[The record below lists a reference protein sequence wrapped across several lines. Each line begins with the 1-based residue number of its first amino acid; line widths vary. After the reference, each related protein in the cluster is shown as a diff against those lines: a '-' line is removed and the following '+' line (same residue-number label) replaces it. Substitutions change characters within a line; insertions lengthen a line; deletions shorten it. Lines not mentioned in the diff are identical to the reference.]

1 MITRLLVANRGE
13 IARRVIRACR
23 DRGISPAAVYSDA
36 DAEAAFVAEA
46 DVAVHLPGL
55 TPTDTYLRIDTVVA
69 AAVACEA
76 DAVHPGYGFLSENAD
91 FARAVQAAGL
101 TWVGPSPESID
112 AMGSKVAAKKL
123 VSAAGVPVLDELDP
137 ETVSA
142 ADLPLLVK
150 ASAGGGGRGMRE
162 VHTLDELTEA
172 VAAAEREAASAFGDA
187 TVFCEPLLTG
197 ARHVEVQLLA
207 DSHATVW
214 TLTERDCSLQRRHQ
228 KIVEE
233 SPSPAVDPATRT
245 RLQDAARAA
254 AQAIGYLGAGTV
266 EFLLGEDGQL
276 AFLEVNTRLQ
286 VEHPVT
292 EAVHGLDLVGW
303 QIAIAEGAAL
313 PAEPP
318 PAIRHSVEVRLYAE
332 DPMHDWRPASG
343 TLRRFHIPDVD
354 TEFAVPTG
362 EHGLRCD
369 SGVRSG
375 DVIGV
380 HYDPMLAKLIAH
392 GPDRVSAVRRLTAAL
407 RHAQLHGVTTN
418 RELLLGL
425 LSDPEFVRTGCDTG
439 YLDRND
445 AAALSVRPS
454 EEAIRVSALAAALA
468 LAAQQHAASPVVAAL
483 PTGWR
488 NLPSQ
493 PHVTTFTYRGEP
505 LEVRHSVRRGVLST
519 DLDAQLVSVS
529 EDAVALVH
537 RGITQRFR
545 VHCHAGAVEVDSAL
559 GAVSLTVQ
567 PALPEPSEKLAA
579 GAMVA
584 PMPGS
589 VIRVSVQAG
598 EHVEAGA
605 EILVLE
611 AMKMEHRVLAAE
623 AGEVTEV
630 AVAQGQQVEAGAVLA
645 VITGGQS

>member
-13 IARRVIRACR
+13 IARRIILACR
-23 DRGISPAAVYSDA
+23 QYGISPAAVYSDA
-36 DAEAAFVAEA
+36 DADAAFVCEA
-46 DVAVHLPGL
+46 DVTVRLPGVS
-55 TPTDTYLRIDTVVA
+55 PTDTYLRIDAVVA
-69 AAVACEA
+69 AALACGA
-76 DAVHPGYGFLSENAD
+76 DAVHPGYGFLSENAE

-101 TWVGPSPESID
+101 AWVGPSPESID

-137 ETVSA
+137 ESVTA

-162 VHTLDELTEA
+162 VHRLDELTEA
-172 VAAAEREAASAFGDA
+172 VAAAKREAASAFGDA
-187 TVFCEPLLTG
+187 EVFCEPLLTG
-197 ARHVEVQLLA
+197 AHHVEVQLLA
-207 DSHATVW
+207 DTHGTIW

-228 KIVEE
+228 KIIEE
-233 SPSPAVDPATRT
+233 SPSPVVDAATRT
-245 RLQDAARAA
+245 RLHDAARAA
-254 AQAIGYLGAGTV
+254 AEAIGYVGAGTV
-266 EFLLGEDGQL
+266 EFLLGADGGL

-303 QIAIAEGAAL
+303 QFSIAEGAAL
-313 PAEPP
+313 PAQPP
-318 PAIRHSVEVRLYAE
+318 PAQCHAVEVRLYAE
-332 DPMHDWRPASG
+332 DPRHDWRPASG
-343 TLRRFHIPDVD
+343 SLHRFHIPDVD
-354 TEFAVPTG
+354 TEFTVPAG

-392 GPDRVSAVRRLTAAL
+392 GPDRTSAVRRLTAAL
-407 RHAQLHGVTTN
+407 RGAQLHGVTTN

-425 LSDPEFVRTGCDTG
+425 LGNDEFLAGGCDTG
-439 YLDRND
+439 YLDRN
-445 AAALSVRPS
+445 
-454 EEAIRVSALAAALA
+454 EAGRLGVQPTGEAVQISALAAAIA
-468 LAAQQHAASPVVAAL
+468 VAEQHHASSVVGAAL

-488 NLPSQ
+488 NLRSQ
-493 PHVTTFTYRGEP
+493 PSLTTFSYQDDP
-505 LEVRHSVRRGVLST
+505 LEVRHSISRGVLRS
-519 DLDAQLVSVS
+519 DLDAELLSAAPDEVRLQLGPVTHRFAVSTY
-529 EDAVALVH
+529 
-537 RGITQRFR
+537 GT
-545 VHCHAGAVEVDSAL
+545 GVEVDSTL
-559 GAVSLTVQ
+559 GAVSLTLV

-598 EHVEAGA
+598 AQVDAGA

-611 AMKMEHRVLAAE
+611 AMKMEHRVLAPE
-623 AGEVTEV
+623 AGEVTDI
-630 AVAQGQQVEAGAVLA
+630 AVTQGQQVEAGAVLA

>member
-1 MITRLLVANRGE
+1 MISRLLVANRGE
-13 IARRVIRACR
+13 IARRVILACR
-23 DRGISPAAVYSDA
+23 QHGVSPAAVYSDA
-36 DAEAAFVAEA
+36 DADAAFVSEA
-46 DVAVHLPGL
+46 DVAVRLPGVS
-55 TPTDTYLRIDTVVA
+55 PTDTYLRIDSVVA
-69 AAVACEA
+69 AAVACGA
-76 DAVHPGYGFLSENAD
+76 DAVHPGYGFLSENAE

-137 ETVSA
+137 AAVTA
-142 ADLPLLVK
+142 ADLPILVK

-162 VHTLDELTEA
+162 VHRLDELTEA
-172 VAAAEREAASAFGDA
+172 VAAAKREAASAFGDA
-187 TVFCEPLLTG
+187 EVFCEPLLTG
-197 ARHVEVQLLA
+197 AHHVEVQLLA
-207 DSHATVW
+207 DTHGTIW

-228 KIVEE
+228 KIIEE
-233 SPSPAVDPATRT
+233 SPSPVVDAATRA
-245 RLQDAARAA
+245 RLHDAARAA
-254 AQAIGYLGAGTV
+254 AEAIGYVGAGTV
-266 EFLLGEDGQL
+266 EFLLGADGRL

-303 QIAIAEGAAL
+303 QFSIAEGAAL
-313 PAEPP
+313 PAQPP
-318 PAIRHSVEVRLYAE
+318 PA
-332 DPMHDWRPASG
+332 SG
-343 TLRRFHIPDVD
+343 SLHRFHIPDVD
-354 TEFAVPTG
+354 TEFTVPAG

-392 GPDRVSAVRRLTAAL
+392 GPDRTSAVRRLTAAL
-407 RHAQLHGVTTN
+407 RGAQLHGVTTN

-425 LSDPEFVRTGCDTG
+425 LGNDEFLAGGCDTG
-439 YLDRND
+439 YLDRNE
-445 AAALSVRPS
+445 AGRLSVQPT
-454 EEAIRVSALAAALA
+454 EEAVQISALAAAIA
-468 LAAQQHAASPVVAAL
+468 LAEQHHASSVVDAAL

-488 NLPSQ
+488 NLRSQ
-493 PHVTTFTYRGEP
+493 PNLTTFSYQDDP
-505 LEVRHSVRRGVLST
+505 LEVRHSIRRGVLSS
-519 DLDAQLVSVS
+519 DLDAELLYAAPNQVTLRLGPVTHRFAVSTYGT
-529 EDAVALVH
+529 
-537 RGITQRFR
+537 R
-545 VHCHAGAVEVDSAL
+545 VEVDSTL
-559 GAVSLTVQ
+559 GAVSLTLV

-598 EHVEAGA
+598 QQVEAGA

-611 AMKMEHRVLAAE
+611 AMKMEHRVLAPE
-623 AGEVTEV
+623 AGEVTDI
-630 AVAQGQQVEAGAVLA
+630 AVTRGQQVEAGAVLA

>member
-1 MITRLLVANRGE
+1 VISRLLVANRGE

-36 DAEAAFVAEA
+36 DADALFVTEA
-46 DVAVHLPGL
+46 DVSVRLPGVS
-55 TPTDTYLRIDTVVA
+55 PTDTYLRIDAVVA
-69 AAVACEA
+69 AAVACGA

-91 FARAVQAAGL
+91 FARSVQAVGL
-101 TWVGPSPESID
+101 TWVGPSPDSID
-112 AMGSKVAAKKL
+112 AMGSKVTAKKL

-137 ETVSA
+137 EAVTA

-162 VHTLDELTEA
+162 VHSLDELTEA
-172 VAAAEREAASAFGDA
+172 VAAAKREAASAFGDA

-197 ARHVEVQLLA
+197 AHHVEVQLLA
-207 DSHATVW
+207 DTHGTVW

-228 KIVEE
+228 KIIEE
-233 SPSPAVDPATRT
+233 SPSPGVDDATRA
-245 RLQDAARAA
+245 RLQDAARGA
-254 AQAIGYLGAGTV
+254 AQAIGYVGAGTV
-266 EFLLGEDGQL
+266 EFLLDADGRL

-313 PAEPP
+313 PVEPP
-318 PAIRHSVEVRLYAE
+318 PGVGHAVEVRLYAE
-332 DPMHDWRPASG
+332 DPAHDWRPASG
-343 TLRRFHIPDVD
+343 SLHRFHIPGVD
-354 TEFAVPTG
+354 AEFAVPAG

-392 GPDRVSAVRRLTAAL
+392 GPDRPWALRRLSAAL
-407 RHAQLHGVTTN
+407 RGAQLHGVTTN
-418 RELLLGL
+418 RELLIGL
-425 LSDPEFVRTGCDTG
+425 LSNADFAVGACDTR
-439 YLDRND
+439 YLDSHD
-445 AAALSVRPS
+445 AAELTAQPS
-454 EEAIRVSALAAALA
+454 ASAVQLSALAAALA
-468 LAAQQHAASPVVAAL
+468 LAEQHHAVSPVNAAL

-488 NLPSQ
+488 NVRSQ
-493 PHVTTFTYRGEP
+493 PHVNTFLYRGEP
-505 LEVRHSVRRGVLST
+505 LEIRHSVSRSVLST
-519 DLDAQLVSVS
+519 DLGADLVSASPHQVILRLG
-529 EDAVALVH
+529 DV
-537 RGITQRFR
+537 TQRFS
-545 VHCHAGAVEVDSAL
+545 VSTYGDSVEIDSAL
-559 GAVSLTVQ
+559 GTVSLTMES
-567 PALPEPSEKLAA
+567 ALPEPTETLAT

-598 EHVEAGA
+598 DQVAAGA

-611 AMKMEHRVLAAE
+611 AMKMEHRVLAPE
-623 AGEVTEV
+623 AGQVTEI
-630 AVAQGQQVEAGAVLA
+630 AVAQGHQVEAGVVLA